1 MSQPIT
7 FGINLSFAVKRW
19 PEPEAWAAI
28 VREQMGLEWVQ
39 FSFDL
44 LDPWW
49 SAADRDALVSRIR
62 RAIEQNDIKIHS
74 AFVGLAAYTYNCLL
88 HPLEE
93 GRRAAR
99 EWWRRAIDV
108 GAALGVRAVGGPLGG
123 MSVSDA
129 RDPVRVQARYQALL
143 EEMVALTEYARQAG
157 LEMLLVEPTPLTR
170 EFPHTPQ
177 QAQEMLDAL
186 QGEAALP
193 IGFAVDVGHALY
205 QPLYRERARLEDWLV
220 SPVRENIALFH
231 LQNTDFQS
239 DSHWGWPDERGR
251 FDVPNFA
258 RILRANGVADRPVF
272 LEVFYAFEAAD
283 DFVLSNILSSVQH
296 CKAALA
302 G

>member
-1 MSQPIT
+1 MTQGYT

-28 VREQMGLEWVQ
+28 VREKMGLEWVQ

-49 SAADRDALVSRIR
+49 PAPERDALAQRVR
-62 RAIEQNDIKIHS
+62 RATEAQGIKIHS
-74 AFVGLAAYTYNCLL
+74 AFVGLAAYTYNSLL

-99 EWWRRAIDV
+99 EWWQRAIDL
-108 GAALGVRAVGGPLGG
+108 GAALGAKAVGGPLGG
-123 MSVSDA
+123 LSVNEFGDA
-129 RDPVRVQARYQALL
+129 ACVQARYRALL
-143 EEMVALTEYARQAG
+143 EDIVRLSEHAKRAG

-170 EFPHTPQ
+170 EFPHTPE
-177 QAQEMLDAL
+177 QAREMMEVLRSQVAV
-186 QGEAALP
+186 P
-193 IGFAVDVGHALY
+193 IGYALDVGHALY
-205 QPLYRERARLEDWLV
+205 RPLYGARAQLEEWLK
-220 SPVRENIALFH
+220 PPLGEAIALFH

-251 FDVPNFA
+251 FDVWQFA
-258 RILRANGVADRPVF
+258 QTLRTHNLADRPIF

-283 DFVLSNILSSVQH
+283 EFVLSNIVSSVQH

-302 G
+302 